1 VAKDRILVIDDEPD
15 LLSLA
20 KARLE
25 LAGYEVLT
33 ASDGEEGLEKARTSA
48 PDLILLD
55 LMLPKMDGFE
65 VCEALK
71 IDEKYKHIPIIILTV
86 KFQPVDI
93 RFAKALGADAYITK
107 PFEGKELVEKIRELI
122 KK

>member
-1 VAKDRILVIDDEPD
+1 MAKDRILVIDDEPD

>member
-1 VAKDRILVIDDEPD
+1 MGKKRILVIDDEPD
-15 LLSLA
+15 LLDLA
-20 KARLE
+20 RARLE
-25 LAGYEVLT
+25 LAGYEVLV

-48 PDLILLD
+48 PDLIILD
-55 LMLPKMDGFE
+55 LMLPKMNGFE

-93 RFAKALGADAYITK
+93 RFAKALGADAYIKK
-107 PFEGKELVEKIRELI
+107 PFEGKELVDKIKELI

>member
-1 VAKDRILVIDDEPD
+1 MAKNRILVIDDELD
-15 LLSLA
+15 LLGLV

-25 LAGYEVLT
+25 MAGYEVLT
-33 ASDGEEGLEKARTSA
+33 AIDGEEGLAKARASA
-48 PDLILLD
+48 PDLIILD
-55 LMLPKMDGFE
+55 IMLPKMDGFE

-93 RFAKALGADAYITK
+93 RFAKALGADAYITQ
-107 PFEGKELVEKIRELI
+107 PFEAKELLDKIKELI

>member
-1 VAKDRILVIDDEPD
+1 MAKDRILVIDDEPD

-20 KARLE
+20 RARLE
-25 LAGYEVLT
+25 LAGYDVVT
-33 ASDGEEGLEKARTSA
+33 ASDGEEGLEKARTST

-55 LMLPKMDGFE
+55 LMLPKMNGFE

-107 PFEGKELVEKIRELI
+107 PFEGKELIEKIKELI